1 MGKRG
6 RAPQPT
12 KLKVLRGNPGCR
24 PLNKDEPQPPC
35 DDGSPDP
42 ILSGDALAK
51 WTETVPVLRDM
62 GVWTRADRG
71 AWIRYCVLYETFVR
85 NKRLVDQH
93 GDVMQM
99 TTQNG
104 TAYLQVS
111 PYSTQ
116 MFAAARDMLRI
127 ETQFGLTPS
136 SRSQVKLSQKA
147 EDDPF
152 EAFVKSGRSR
162 PGA

>member
-6 RAPQPT
+6 PPPTPT
-12 KLKVLRGNPGCR
+12 KLKILRGNPRGK
-24 PLNKDEPQPPC
+24 PINKSEPKPEG
-35 DDGSPDP
+35 DDGFPDAM
-42 ILSGDALAK
+42 LSGDALAK
-51 WTETVPVLRDM
+51 WKETVPVLQGM
-62 GVWTRADRG
+62 GLWSRADRG
-71 AWIRYCVLYETFVR
+71 AWVRYCVLYETFVR

-104 TAYLQVS
+104 TPYLQVS

-116 MFAAARDMLRI
+116 MFAAAKEMLRI
-127 ETQFGLTPS
+127 EQQYGLTPS
-136 SRSQVKLSQKA
+136 SRSQVTATTKRV

-152 EAFVKSGRSR
+152 EAYLTKRG
-162 PGA
+162 